1 VDFAYHY
8 TDEQEAFRRGV
19 AAWLDGHAP
28 DLTNL
33 LDGGP
38 LDGAT
43 ATVVERFRLEL
54 GAKGW
59 LAPTDSTEDGGAG
72 LTADDNVIILEE
84 LNRAGLIHLLED
96 ASSSLRS
103 AVRKWGDEEQHSQ
116 FIRPIALGQLTVW
129 KHVLPPPSRLESASV
144 GIRAFPD
151 ADGYILDGRAMFSGP
166 GAQPS
171 RLWTLARVKSEDG
184 NREPMACF
192 LVSTDLDGVRIT
204 TPRSL
209 VADSVRRVFFDQVWV
224 PRSDML
230 GEEDDGPPIMGVQT
244 AHTNL
249 ADLPTLLESETDALL
264 QYTRETSVDG
274 TPLSSEPVRQQLLV
288 EAYIASRVMRLLRMR
303 GAWLRESGQG
313 EGFEE
318 AEAKLWEER
327 AMERLSE
334 AAQES
339 IGIYALLDAD
349 DPAAAGG
356 GRFQR
361 LQLRELSEKSGNPS
375 AGDMAA
381 GLGMEEPD
389 QRPTNSDEES
399 DDEPRSN

>member
-1 VDFAYHY
+1 
-8 TDEQEAFRRGV
+8 
-19 AAWLDGHAP
+19 
-28 DLTNL
+28 
-33 LDGGP
+33 
-38 LDGAT
+38 
-43 ATVVERFRLEL
+43 
-54 GAKGW
+54 
-59 LAPTDSTEDGGAG
+59 
-72 LTADDNVIILEE
+72 
-84 LNRAGLIHLLED
+84 
-96 ASSSLRS
+96 
-103 AVRKWGDEEQHSQ
+103 
-116 FIRPIALGQLTVW
+116 
-129 KHVLPPPSRLESASV
+129 
-144 GIRAFPD
+144 
-151 ADGYILDGRAMFSGP
+151 
-166 GAQPS
+166 
-171 RLWTLARVKSEDG
+171 
-184 NREPMACF
+184 
-192 LVSTDLDGVRIT
+192 
-204 TPRSL
+204 
-209 VADSVRRVFFDQVWV
+209 
-224 PRSDML
+224 
-230 GEEDDGPPIMGVQT
+230 MGVQT

-274 TPLSSEPVRQQLLV
+274 APLSSEPVRQQLLV

-349 DPAAAGG
+349 DPAAAAG